1 LKLLIAQHS
10 SIEKDEEKDMIY
22 KRAMINIYENVK
34 THTNIYIVGE
44 TTELREELL
53 AWE

>member
-1 LKLLIAQHS
+1 
-10 SIEKDEEKDMIY
+10 MIY

-34 THTNIYIVGE
+34 THTNIVGE